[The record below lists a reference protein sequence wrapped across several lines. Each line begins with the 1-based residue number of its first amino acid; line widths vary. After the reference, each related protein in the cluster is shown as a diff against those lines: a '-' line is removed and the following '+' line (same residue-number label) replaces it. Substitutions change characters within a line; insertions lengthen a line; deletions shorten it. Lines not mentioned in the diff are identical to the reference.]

1 MTVADH
7 NDFILSLGN
16 AHSRGQPA
24 SLLSTVE
31 KLEQATLSAE
41 SPEDRNC
48 YAIATILCAHSA
60 CEVLLTDWARSN
72 APDVFDVIA
81 ERHTSLLRAAEEL
94 LPRIGAGLPEDL
106 IELVNV
112 KNMLCTSLPA
122 TAPEGG
128 IHTSLYPSAQRA
140 AAVAREISSQCF
152 PKNSAPQVGKE
163 ATA

>member
-1 MTVADH
+1 VADH
-7 NDFILSLGN
+7 HSDFILSLEN
-16 AHSRGQPA
+16 THLSGQPA

-31 KLEQATLSAE
+31 KLEQATLSAQ

-60 CEVLLTDWARSN
+60 CEFFLTDWARSN
-72 APDVFDVIA
+72 APDVFDAIA

-94 LPRIGAGLPEDL
+94 LPRIGAGLTEDL

-122 TAPEGG
+122 PAPQGG
-128 IHTSLYPSAQRA
+128 IRASLYPSAQRA
-140 AAVAREISSQCF
+140 AAVARDICSQCF
-152 PKNSAPQVGKE
+152 PRNSAPEVGKA

>member
-1 MTVADH
+1 MADH
-7 NDFILSLGN
+7 HNDSILSLGN
-16 AHSRGQPA
+16 EHSGGQPA
-24 SLLSTVE
+24 FLLSTVE

-60 CEVLLTDWARSN
+60 CESFLTDWARSN
-72 APDVFDVIA
+72 APDVFDAIA

-94 LPRIGAGLPEDL
+94 LPRIGAGLPQEL

-112 KNMLCTSLPA
+112 RNMLCTSLSAPA
-122 TAPEGG
+122 PQGG
-128 IHTSLYPSAQRA
+128 IRGSLYPSAQRA
-140 AAVAREISSQCF
+140 AAVAREICSHCF
-152 PKNSAPQVGKE
+152 PRHLAPEVGKA

>member
-1 MTVADH
+1 MADHH

-16 AHSRGQPA
+16 THSSGQPA
-24 SLLSTVE
+24 CLLSTVE
-31 KLEQATLSAE
+31 KLEQATRSAE

-60 CEVLLTDWARSN
+60 CDFFLTDWARSN
-72 APDVFDVIA
+72 APDVFDAIA

-94 LPRIGAGLPEDL
+94 LPRIGASLPEDL

-112 KNMLCTSLPA
+112 RNILCTSLPA
-122 TAPEGG
+122 TAPQVG
-128 IHTSLYPSAQRA
+128 IRASLHPSAQRA
-140 AAVAREISSQCF
+140 AAVAREICSQCF
-152 PKNSAPQVGKE
+152 PKNSAPEVGKA